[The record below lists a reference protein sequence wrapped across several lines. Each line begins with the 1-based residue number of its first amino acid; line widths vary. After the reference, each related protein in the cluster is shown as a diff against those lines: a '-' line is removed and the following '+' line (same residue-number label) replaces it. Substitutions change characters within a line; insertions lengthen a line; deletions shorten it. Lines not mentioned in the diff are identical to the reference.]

1 MGGGGGG
8 GCRGE
13 VVAGGGDG
21 LGGGWWWWWVLAKVV
36 GSGVVDEWCKRGWN
50 EKKNMGGGRN
60 DFEGMECLLEW
71 VIPFH

>member
-21 LGGGWWWWWVLAKVV
+21 LGGGWWWWWVVAKVV
-36 GSGVVDEWCKRGWN
+36 GCGVVDEWCKRGWN
-50 EKKNMGGGRN
+50 EKKTWGV
-60 DFEGMECLLEW
+60 DGMILREW
-71 VIPFH
+71 NAFWN